1 MPNNTNHLHNVFFR
15 LKDSSPELISKL
27 IRDCYTYLQ
36 PEDGVLFF
44 SAGSRAK
51 DFAREV
57 NDTDFHVALTILF
70 KDSKAHDA
78 YQISKQHNIFI
89 DRNKDN
95 WAGARVFDSNIT
107 AD

>member
-1 MPNNTNHLHNVFFR
+1 MPNNKNHLHNVFFG
-15 LKDSSPELISKL
+15 LKDNSPELISKL

-36 PEDGVLFF
+36 PEDGILFF
-44 SAGSRAK
+44 SAGSRAEGFER
-51 DFAREV
+51 DV
-57 NDTDFHVALTILF
+57 NDTAFHVALTVLF
-70 KDSKAHDA
+70 KDSEAHDA
-78 YQISKQHNIFI
+78 YQVSRQHNIFI